1 MIIYIDT
8 SNIELETISQY
19 ANIMPLDRQIEYSK
33 MAKEED
39 KINCILAFLI
49 LKKYYKDS
57 KKNDLNF
64 LYTSKGKPY
73 LKDNPI
79 FFNIS
84 HSKNIVAVGINEK
97 FNIGIDVEKIGDV
110 DKDIIN
116 ILYSDIE
123 KEKYKESLLDK
134 KTYYKTWVMKES
146 YSKMLG
152 LGLYFDFN
160 SISLELEKDMTK
172 VEEYYIHSYIINDYY
187 FAITTKDINVNIN
200 NIKLDN
206 LIGGK

>member
-8 SNIELETISQY
+8 SNIELEIISKY

-49 LKKYYKDS
+49 LKKYYKNS
-57 KKNDLNF
+57 KNNDLNF

-73 LKDNPI
+73 FKDNPI

-84 HSKNIVAVGINEK
+84 HSKNIVAVGISEK
-97 FNIGIDVEKIGDV
+97 FNIGIDVEKIENV

-116 ILYSDIE
+116 ILYSNIE

-152 LGLYFDFN
+152 LGLYFNFN
-160 SISLELEKDMTK
+160 NISLELEKDMTK

-187 FAITTKDINVNIN
+187 FAITTKDINININ
-200 NIKLDN
+200 NIKLEN